1 MYLKGKKSETGC
13 AHNSKMAADDNVWLW
28 HDFRL
33 TTRGYDDYYD
43 DSYGPE
49 RVFCYKCNKAYMVI
63 DDDDEC
69 LYCLSREADEYN
81 EALYKALQDEEEEL
95 ELPFPA
101 KDHARKLKY
110 RNKHLNLKRIERLK
124 KHPTNGDTSPGWRV
138 KTSSIEYPYP
148 SKKKERHRRQTGRIQ
163 RGKREARFQIACFTG
178 SLSKK
183 APNHIPVNGEYD

>member
-28 HDFRL
+28 NDFRL

-49 RVFCYKCNKAYMVI
+49 RVFCYKCNKAYMANN
-63 DDDDEC
+63 DDDEC
-69 LYCLSREADEYN
+69 LYCLSRETDAYN
-81 EALYKALQDEEEEL
+81 EAQYKALQDEEEEL

-110 RNKHLNLKRIERLK
+110 RNKHLNLKRVERLK
-124 KHPTNGDTSPGWRV
+124 EHPANGDCTPGWRT
-138 KTSSIEYPYP
+138 KASSIVPYL
-148 SKKKERHRRQTGRIQ
+148 SKNKEIYRKQTGRIQ
-163 RGKREARFQIACFTG
+163 RGKREARFQNVCFAG
-178 SLSKK
+178 SLGKK
-183 APNHIPVNGEYD
+183 APKHIPNNIEYD